1 MKQVR
6 IITKQSFEQTDW
18 EKELELDE
26 PMTFEDYVN
35 MELAII
41 YSEDN
46 QFVDSI
52 SHSDDLERFVIT
64 YNVKQTKR

>member
-6 IITKQSFEQTDW
+6 IFTKQSFEQTDW
-18 EKELELDE
+18 ENELELDE

-46 QFVDSI
+46 RFVESI
-52 SHSDDLERFVIT
+52 SHSDNLEWFVII
-64 YNVKQTKR
+64 YSVKQTKR